1 MTACA
6 TCVILISLSLS
17 LSLSLCLIVV
27 LLVILRFVH
36 LFGRDSPLVGRRRR
50 LDGSVLSFFSFFL
63 FFFLETRR
71 SFKFRFFS
79 SASSSSAMAARFFSF
94 KFPHF
99 SFPLPFSSNRRI
111 LRFVAVIAVAH
122 LHIGVQ
128 LCLQRRPSSFG

>member
-63 FFFLETRR
+63 FFFWRLVAVSSFVFFRLRHPHRR
-71 SFKFRFFS
+71 WQLVFFLLNFLISRFLFRF
-79 SASSSSAMAARFFSF
+79 
-94 KFPHF
+94 H
-99 SFPLPFSSNRRI
+99 RI
-111 LRFVAVIAVAH
+111 GEFC
-122 LHIGVQ
+122 GSWQ
-128 LCLQRRPSSFG
+128 